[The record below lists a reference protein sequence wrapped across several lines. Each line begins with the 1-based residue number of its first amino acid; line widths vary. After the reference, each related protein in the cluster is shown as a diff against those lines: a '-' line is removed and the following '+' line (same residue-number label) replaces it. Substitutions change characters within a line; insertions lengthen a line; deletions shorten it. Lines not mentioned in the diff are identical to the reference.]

1 MHTDRSIR
9 AEPRAAR
16 QRLEPFTNMFARGPA
31 NLVPI
36 SDEWIKRPSH
46 PKHNSIR
53 APTCSTDSHHHS
65 LDSDTAFTYRS
76 FRTSWKPL
84 QSFWANSWY
93 LGIRWPAVFRPHH
106 PWLSYFSLAVNDVA
120 YTHTNHNHRLQ
131 EPNVNPSQTDVRIW
145 LVTVGR
151 TFGRVWIPSNLF
163 RTVSCSPVYWGGFS
177 RGRRAPSSGLIN
189 VPQPQPPQQ
198 AVTGQQGAVVSTP
211 RRPAQPSLIVYL
223 LALQIRSV
231 ASFITYARTPAA
243 RWPNGHS

>member
-1 MHTDRSIR
+1 MR
-9 AEPRAAR
+9 AEPRTAR
-16 QRLEPFTNMFARGPA
+16 QRLEVSWDQTVHQHVRPWVGPA

-36 SDEWIKRPSH
+36 SDERLERPSH

-53 APTCSTDSHHHS
+53 APTCSTDSHHYS

-84 QSFWANSWY
+84 QSFWANSWNP
-93 LGIRWPAVFRPHH
+93 GICWPAVFRPHH

-120 YTHTNHNHRLQ
+120 YTHKPQPQIARAECKSITDRRSYLTCDCG
-131 EPNVNPSQTDVRIW
+131 PDVRACVDT
-145 LVTVGR
+145 LQLGSYCFMFACV
-151 TFGRVWIPSNLF
+151 L
-163 RTVSCSPVYWGGFS
+163 GGFS